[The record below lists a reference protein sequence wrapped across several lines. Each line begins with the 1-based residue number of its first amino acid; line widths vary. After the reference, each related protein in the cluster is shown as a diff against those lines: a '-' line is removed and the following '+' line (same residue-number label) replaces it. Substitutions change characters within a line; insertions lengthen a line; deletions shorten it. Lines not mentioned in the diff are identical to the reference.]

1 MTENLS
7 TAEQNEQIHQ
17 TVQKER
23 RRLLDFVRKRVPTE
37 EDAEDLLQ
45 EVFFELIETYRL
57 MKPVEQLASWLF
69 KVARNKITDFYRKKK
84 TDSLEAQFGTMSQDD
99 GEKLLL
105 QEILPADIASVNDEM
120 MYDMILGAISE
131 ALEELPEEQRNV
143 FEWHE
148 FDGKS
153 FKTIAE
159 ETGISVN
166 TLISRKHYA
175 VNHLRERLRY
185 LYQEMFN

>member
-84 TDSLEAQFGTMSQDD
+84 PDSLEAQFGTMSQDD

>member
-84 TDSLEAQFGTMSQDD
+84 NGFTGSTIWYNESGRRRKAF
-99 GEKLLL
+99 
-105 QEILPADIASVNDEM
+105 ASGNS
-120 MYDMILGAISE
+120 AC
-131 ALEELPEEQRNV
+131 
-143 FEWHE
+143 
-148 FDGKS
+148 
-153 FKTIAE
+153 
-159 ETGISVN
+159 
-166 TLISRKHYA
+166 
-175 VNHLRERLRY
+175 
-185 LYQEMFN
+185 